1 VTLKSLIALFS
12 HPLTQRT
19 RMIVRRTVATVAVA
33 LAVIVVTSVTVD
45 LGPALKNLAET
56 QGSKFIERP
65 MHIGRLAVRLWNGQ
79 FELDDFVIEG
89 LTPQSPPFL
98 TVKRLRVGL
107 EWAPLVSR
115 RVVISSIDMDGWRMF
130 VEQLDN
136 GPNSFPDFGRNRR
149 RGPSAWTTTLRYVR
163 ARNGETTYT
172 DYGTP
177 WSVVTR
183 NLDISVARTNEQY
196 RGLAHFTKGT
206 VKIQDFEPFDLD
218 MNSAFTVDGGRL
230 LFSHIDLDTGGTKT
244 RLVGDTNL
252 AYFPEQMYRMES
264 EIDFPWMR
272 KIFFASNT
280 FSLSGKGTFTGTFH
294 LFRETMPGGRT
305 RTGRELKGTFHSNTA
320 GLNSLRF
327 GDLKGALKWVPEFLE
342 VTDTTS
348 TFYGGGLD
356 LKYKMA
362 PLSQAGVTP
371 VYTLDAAYR
380 DVDLKSFSDY
390 LEMQGMRLAGT
401 ASGRNHLEWP
411 RGGWSQKRGEGELQV
426 TPPDGVDLQTRQIP
440 VERIAARAAAGEPFG
455 PFSNHRPL
463 EPVAVGGAMTY
474 AIEPDWIRLGSGSR
488 LATPSTLVE
497 FEGSTAYGNDSRIPF
512 HVTTAD
518 WQDSDRLMAGILT
531 AFGAETSAIEI
542 GGYGTFEGVMLNAF
556 KAPRIE
562 GTLAGEHMRAWGV
575 DWGTVKGTAVVEN
588 SYVDTT
594 DVVIG
599 TGEREIHA
607 DGRFSA
613 GFPRKDGGEEIN
625 ARIRVTNWPV
635 EDLRRAF
642 GILDYRV
649 DGLLSGEF
657 HPYGPYQQPLGF
669 GTMTISKG
677 VAYGEPFDTASA
689 SVRFE
694 GDGVRLDSI
703 QIAKGD
709 GRGTGAAYVGWNGTY
724 SFNLDG
730 RAIPIETVSLS
741 KKTSVPLSGLIDFT
755 AGGSGTFDAPKYNV
769 RGTVRD
775 LFAGDEG
782 IGQLLG
788 EIGVSGDLM
797 TVKLEVASSRLA
809 ISGSGRVALT
819 PEMDTELTFRVTDT
833 SLDPYIR
840 AFEPQLSPY
849 TTAIASGTVRVVG
862 ELADIDHL
870 LVDATVDSLD
880 ARFFDYQ
887 VRNAAPIHI
896 ALDRHIVRFAD
907 FRLAGEDTQL
917 ELSGTANLHDERIAV
932 RLRGDANLGILQGF
946 LSNVRSSGRASLQAT
961 LDGNLNAPLV
971 TGAMTVQNGRIRH
984 FDLPNALENIIGPIR
999 FDSRTIRLD
1008 EVTARLGGG
1017 SVAFGGTIGI
1027 DGYQLGRIDVTM
1039 NGEQMRLRYPEGVRS
1054 VADAQLVVRGT
1065 PAAATLSGTVDV
1077 REAVYTRPFNLGN
1090 NFVELGG
1097 AGGLGGGAGAA
1108 AGAAPSPYALPLR
1121 YDVQINAPST
1131 LQIRNNVVQMV
1142 ARANMQLR
1150 GTFDRPQLFGRAE
1163 IDRGEFL
1170 FEGKRY
1176 RITRGSIDQANP
1188 AKFDPF
1194 IDLEMEAQ
1202 VRVPGETY
1210 RVTITLNGTVD
1221 RALPGFTSDPPL
1233 PEAEILALLFSDATP
1248 GQDVEFRRYSTDI
1261 TPQQQLV
1268 RERATRALTGAVTDE
1283 VGRVAQ
1289 QALGVDTFQLTPS
1302 LVDPNAQSSRLDP
1315 GARLTIGKR
1324 LSTKLYLT
1332 YSRSLSSST
1341 RDQIVLLEYDQTDQ
1355 FSWILSRNEDGTYA
1369 LDVRIRRAF

>member
-1 VTLKSLIALFS
+1 VTLKSLLAVFS

-19 RMIVRRTVATVAVA
+19 RLIVRRTVATLAVA
-33 LAVIVVTSVTVD
+33 LAVVVVTGVTVD
-45 LGPALKNLAET
+45 LGPALKRQAET
-56 QGSKFIERP
+56 QGSRFIERP
-65 MHIGRLAVRLWNGQ
+65 MHIGRLSVRLWNGQ

-89 LTPQSPPFL
+89 ISPQSPPFL
-98 TVKRLRVGL
+98 IVKKLRVGL
-107 EWAPLVSR
+107 QWGPLFAR
-115 RVVISSIDMDGWRMF
+115 RVVLSSIDMDGWTMF
-130 VEQLDN
+130 MEQFPD
-136 GPNSFPDFGRNRR
+136 GKSSFPGFGRGRP

-163 ARNGETTYT
+163 ARNGETTYK

-177 WSVVTR
+177 WSVITR
-183 NLDISVARTNEQY
+183 NLDITVARTNDQY
-196 RGLAHFTKGT
+196 RGLAKFNGGT
-206 VKIQDFEPFDLD
+206 VKIQDYEPFDLD
-218 MNSAFTVDGGRL
+218 MNSAFSVNDARL
-230 LFSHIDLDTGGTKT
+230 VFSHIDLDTGGTKT

-252 AYFPEQMYRMES
+252 RYFPEQMYRMES

-272 KIFFASNT
+272 KIFFAKNT

-294 LFRETMPGGRT
+294 LFRETMPGGRI
-305 RTGRELKGTFHSNTA
+305 RTGRELKGTFKSRTA
-320 GLNSLRF
+320 GLNTLRF
-327 GDLKGALKWVPEFLE
+327 GDLQGALKWVPESLD

-348 TFYGGGLD
+348 AFYGGELD
-356 LKYKMA
+356 LEYTMA
-362 PLSQAGVTP
+362 PLGRAGVTP
-371 VYTLDAAYR
+371 IYTFDAEYQ
-380 DVDLKSFSDY
+380 DVDLKTFSDY
-390 LEMQGMRLAGT
+390 LEMQGMRLAGK
-401 ASGRNHLEWP
+401 ASGRNHLVWP
-411 RGGWSQKRGEGELQV
+411 RGRWGEKTGDGEMQV
-426 TPPDGVDLQTRQIP
+426 TPPEGAELQTRQIA
-440 VERIAARAAAGEPFG
+440 VDRIAAHAAAEQPFG

-463 EPVAVGGAMTY
+463 EAVAVGGSMTY
-474 AIEPDWIRLGSGSR
+474 TIEPEWIRLGPSA
-488 LATPSTLVE
+488 LATPNTLVE
-497 FEGSTAYGNDSRIPF
+497 FEGSTAYGTESRIPF
-512 HVTTAD
+512 HVTTSD
-518 WQDSDRLMAGILT
+518 WQESDRLMAGILT
-531 AFGAETSAIEI
+531 AFGAQTNAIEI

-556 KAPRIE
+556 SRPRIE
-562 GTLAGEHMRAWGV
+562 GVLSGDHMRAWGV
-575 DWGTVKGTAVVEN
+575 DWGAVKGKAVVEN
-588 SYVDTT
+588 SYVDAT

-599 TGEREIHA
+599 SGDREIRA

-613 GFPRKDGGEEIN
+613 GFPRRDGGEEIN
-625 ARIRVTNWPV
+625 ARIRITNWPV

-642 GILDYRV
+642 GILDYNV
-649 DGLLSGEF
+649 DGVLSGEF
-657 HPYGPYQQPLGF
+657 HPYGPYQRPLGF
-669 GTMTISKG
+669 GTMTITKG
-677 VAYGEPFDTASA
+677 VAYGEPFDSAGA
-689 SVRFE
+689 SVRLE

-730 RAIPIETVSLS
+730 RAIPVETVSLS

-755 AGGSGTFDAPKYNV
+755 AGGSGTFDAPRYSV
-769 RGTVRD
+769 RATVRD

-782 IGQLLG
+782 IGQMLG
-788 EIGVSGDLM
+788 EIGVTGDLM

-819 PEMDTELTFRVTDT
+819 PEMDTELQFRVTDT

-840 AFEPQLSPY
+840 AFEPRLSPY
-849 TTAIASGTVRVVG
+849 TTAVASGSIRVVG
-862 ELADIDHL
+862 ELANVDHL

-907 FRLAGEDTQL
+907 FRLAGEDTEL
-917 ELSGTANLHDERIAV
+917 EISGTANLHDERIAV
-932 RLRGDANLGILQGF
+932 RLRGDTNLGLLQGF

-961 LDGNLNAPLV
+961 LDGDLNAPLV

-984 FDLPNALENIIGPIR
+984 FDLPNALENILGPIR

-1017 SVAFGGTIGI
+1017 PVAFGGTIGI
-1027 DGYQLGRIDVTM
+1027 DGYQLGRIDVTLT
-1039 NGEQMRLRYPEGVRS
+1039 GEQMRLRFPEGVRS
-1054 VADAQLVVRGT
+1054 TVDAQLAVRGT
-1065 PAAATLSGTVDV
+1065 PAAATLSGAVDV

-1090 NFVELGG
+1090 NFVDLGG
-1097 AGGLGGGAGAA
+1097 QVAA
-1108 AGAAPSPYALPLR
+1108 ASSSNAATETTLPLR

-1131 LQIRNNVVQMV
+1131 LQVRNNTVQLV

-1150 GTFDRPQLFGRAE
+1150 GTYDRPQLFGRAE
-1163 IDRGEFL
+1163 VDRGEFL

-1176 RITRGSIDQANP
+1176 RVTRGSIDQANP
-1188 AKFDPF
+1188 TKIDPF
-1194 IDLEMEAQ
+1194 LDLEMETQ

-1210 RVTITLNGTVD
+1210 RVTITVNGTFD
-1221 RALPGFTSDPPL
+1221 RALPGFSSDPPL
-1233 PEAEILALLFSDATP
+1233 PEGEILALLFSDVAP

-1268 RERATRALTGAVTDE
+1268 RERATRALTDPVTAE

-1289 QALGVDTFQLTPS
+1289 QAFGVDTFQLTPS
-1302 LVDPNAQSSRLDP
+1302 LVDPNTQSSRLDP

-1324 LSTKLYLT
+1324 LSERLYLT

-1341 RDQIVLLEYDQTDQ
+1341 RDQIILLEYDQTDQ

-1369 LDVRIRRAF
+1369 LDVRMRRAF

>member
-1 VTLKSLIALFS
+1 VTLQSLLAVFR

-19 RMIVRRTVATVAVA
+19 RVIVRRVVATLAVA
-33 LAVIVVTSVTVD
+33 LAVAVVTSVTVD
-45 LGPALKNLAET
+45 LGPALKAQAET
-56 QGSKFIERP
+56 QGSKFIERT
-65 MHIGRLAVRLWNGQ
+65 MRIGRLSIRLWNGQ

-98 TVKRLRVGL
+98 TVKKLRVGL
-107 EWAPLVSR
+107 QWAPLFQR
-115 RVVISSIDMDGWRMF
+115 RVVLSSIDMDGWTMV
-130 VEQLDN
+130 VEQFAD
-136 GPNSFPDFGRNRR
+136 GPSSFPGFGRGRQ

-163 ARNGETTYT
+163 ARNGEATYK

-183 NLDISVARTNEQY
+183 HLDVSVARSNDEY
-196 RGLAHFTKGT
+196 RGLARFSGGT
-206 VKIQDFEPFDLD
+206 VKIQDYEPFDLD
-218 MNSAFTVDGGRL
+218 MNSAFTVNDARL
-230 LFSHIDLDTGGTKT
+230 VFSHIDLDTGGTRT

-252 AYFPEQMYRMES
+252 RYFPEQMYRMES
-264 EIDFPWMR
+264 QIDFPWMR
-272 KIFFASNT
+272 KIFFANNG
-280 FSLSGKGTFTGTFH
+280 FELSGKGTFTGTFH
-294 LFRETMPGGRT
+294 LFRETMPGGRV
-305 RTGRELKGTFHSNTA
+305 RTGRELKGTFHSSTA
-320 GLNSLRF
+320 GLNTLQFGELR
-327 GDLKGALKWVPEFLE
+327 GALKWVPESLE

-356 LKYKMA
+356 LGYTMA
-362 PLSQAGVTP
+362 PLGQAGVTP
-371 VYTLDAAYR
+371 IYTLDAKYHG
-380 DVDLKSFSDY
+380 VDLTAFSDY
-390 LEMQGMRLAGT
+390 LEMQGLRLAGT
-401 ASGRNHLEWP
+401 ATGRNHLVWP
-411 RGGWSQKRGEGELQV
+411 RSAFGKRTGDGELQV
-426 TPPDGVDLQTRQIP
+426 TPPDGAGLQTRQIP
-440 VERIAARAAAGEPFG
+440 VERIAALAAAGEPYG

-463 EPVAVGGAMTY
+463 EPVPVGGTITY
-474 AIEPDWIRLGSGSR
+474 TIEPEWLRIGSSR
-488 LATPSTLVE
+488 LATPTTLVE
-497 FEGSTAYGNDSRIPF
+497 FEGATAYGNDSRIPF
-512 HVTTAD
+512 HVTTSD
-518 WQDSDRLMAGILT
+518 WQESDRLMAGILT
-531 AFGAETSAIEI
+531 AFGAQTSAIEI
-542 GGYGTFEGVMLNAF
+542 GGYGTFEGTMLNAF
-556 KAPRIE
+556 KSPRIE
-562 GTLAGEHMRAWGV
+562 GELAGEHMRAWGV
-575 DWGTVKGTAVVEN
+575 DWGAVKGKAVVEN
-588 SYVDTT
+588 SYVDAT

-599 TGEREIHA
+599 SGDREIRA

-625 ARIRVTNWPV
+625 ARVRVTNWPV

-642 GILDYRV
+642 GILDYNV
-649 DGLLSGEF
+649 DGVLTGEF
-657 HPYGPYQQPLGF
+657 HPYGPYQRPLGF
-669 GTMTISKG
+669 GTMTIAKG
-677 VAYGEPFDTASA
+677 VAYGEPFDSASA

-730 RAIPIETVSLS
+730 RAIPVETVSLS

-755 AGGSGTFDAPKYNV
+755 AGGSGTFESPRYDV
-769 RGTVRD
+769 RATVRD

-782 IGQLLG
+782 IGQLQGELG
-788 EIGVSGDLM
+788 VTGDLM
-797 TVKLEVASSRLA
+797 TVKVEVASSRLA

-819 PEMDTELTFRVTDT
+819 PEMDTELSFRVTDT

-840 AFEPQLSPY
+840 AFEPRLSPY
-849 TTAIASGTVRVVG
+849 TTAIASGSIRVVG

-907 FRLAGEDTQL
+907 FRLAGEDTEL
-917 ELSGTANLHDERIAV
+917 ELTGTANLHDQRIAV

-946 LSNVRSSGRASLQAT
+946 LPDVRSSGRASLQAT
-961 LDGNLNAPLV
+961 LDGSLDAPLV
-971 TGAMTVQNGRIRH
+971 NGAMTVQNGRIRH
-984 FDLPNALENIIGPIR
+984 FDLPNALENVLGPIR

-1008 EVTARLGGG
+1008 EITARLGGG
-1017 SVAFGGTIGI
+1017 PVAFGGTIGI

-1039 NGEQMRLRYPEGVRS
+1039 TGEQMRLRFPEGVRS
-1054 VADAQLVVRGT
+1054 IVDAQLAVRGT

-1090 NFVELGG
+1090 NFLELGAG
-1097 AGGLGGGAGAA
+1097 AVPGGGAS
-1108 AGAAPSPYALPLR
+1108 APSTLPLR

-1131 LQIRNNVVQMV
+1131 LQVRNNVVQMV

-1163 IDRGEFL
+1163 VDRGEFL

-1176 RITRGSIDQANP
+1176 RITRGSMDQANP
-1188 AKFDPF
+1188 TKFDPF
-1194 IDLEMEAQ
+1194 VDLEMEAQ

-1221 RALPGFTSDPPL
+1221 RALPGFSSDPPL
-1233 PEAEILALLFSDATP
+1233 PEAEILALLFSDVAP
-1248 GQDVEFRRYSTDI
+1248 GQDVEFRRYSSDI

-1268 RERATRALTGAVTDE
+1268 RERATRFLTGSVTNE

-1289 QALGVDTFQLTPS
+1289 QAFGVDTFQLTPS
-1302 LVDPNAQSSRLDP
+1302 LVDPNTQSSRFDP

-1324 LSTKLYLT
+1324 LSERLYLT

-1341 RDQIVLLEYDQTDQ
+1341 RDQIILLEYDQTDQ

-1369 LDVRIRRAF
+1369 LDVRMRRAF

>member
-1 VTLKSLIALFS
+1 MNLKSFLAVFS

-19 RMIVRRTVATVAVA
+19 RVIVRRSVATLAVA
-33 LAVIVVTSVTVD
+33 FAVTVVTGVTVD

-56 QGSKFIERP
+56 RGSTFIERP
-65 MHIGRLAVRLWNGQ
+65 MHIGRLSVRLWNGQ

-89 LTPQSPPFL
+89 LSPKSAPFL
-98 TVKRLRVGL
+98 TVKKLRVGL
-107 EWAPLVSR
+107 QWWPLFQR
-115 RVVISSIDMDGWRMF
+115 RVVLSSIDMDGWNMF
-130 VEQLDN
+130 VEQFPD
-136 GPNSFPDFGRNRR
+136 GPSSFPGFGRGRS

-163 ARNGETTYT
+163 ARNGETTYK

-183 NLDISVARTNEQY
+183 HLDISVARTDDQY
-196 RGLAHFTKGT
+196 RGLAKFNGGT
-206 VKIQDFEPFDLD
+206 VKIQDYEPFDLD
-218 MNSAFTVDGGRL
+218 MNSAFTVNAGRL
-230 LFSHIDLDTGGTKT
+230 VFSHIDLDTGGTKT

-252 AYFPEQMYRMES
+252 AYFPEQMYYMES
-264 EIDFPWMR
+264 DIDFPWM
-272 KIFFASNT
+272 KKVFFAKNT

-294 LFRETMPGGRT
+294 LFRETMPSGRV
-305 RTGRELKGTFHSNTA
+305 RTGRELKGTFKSHTA
-320 GLNSLRF
+320 GLNTLQF
-327 GDLKGALKWVPEFLE
+327 GDLRGALKWVPESLE

-356 LKYKMA
+356 LKYTMA
-362 PLSQAGVTP
+362 PLGQAGVTP
-371 VYTLDAAYR
+371 IYTFDAAYS
-380 DVDLKSFSDY
+380 DVDLTTISDY
-390 LEMQGMRLAGT
+390 IEMQGMRLAGK

-411 RGGWSQKRGEGELQV
+411 RGQWAAKTGEGELQV
-426 TPPDGVDLQTRQIP
+426 TPPAGAELQTRQIP
-440 VERIAARAAAGEPFG
+440 VEQIAGRAAAGEVFG

-463 EPVAVGGAMTY
+463 EPVPVGGSMTY
-474 AIEPDWIRLGSGSR
+474 TIEPEWIRIASSR
-488 LATPSTLVE
+488 LATPTTYVE
-497 FEGSTAYGNDSRIPF
+497 FEGSTAYGNESRIPF
-512 HVTTAD
+512 HVTTSD
-518 WQDSDRLMAGILT
+518 WQESDRLMAGILT
-531 AFGAETSAIEI
+531 AFGAQTNAIEI

-556 KAPRIE
+556 KNPRIE
-562 GTLAGEHMRAWGV
+562 GVLSGERMRAWGV
-575 DWGTVKGTAVVEN
+575 DWGAVKGKAIVEN
-588 SYVDTT
+588 AYVDVT

-599 TGEREIHA
+599 DSGKEIRA

-613 GFPRKDGGEEIN
+613 GFPRRDGGEEIN
-625 ARIRVTNWPV
+625 ARVRLTNWPV

-649 DGLLSGEF
+649 DGVLSGEF
-657 HPYGPYQQPLGF
+657 HPYGAYQRPLGF
-669 GTMTISKG
+669 GNMTITQG
-677 VAYGEPFDTASA
+677 VAYGEPFDSASA

-703 QIAKGD
+703 QLAKGE
-709 GRGTGAAYVGWNGTY
+709 GRGNGAAYVGWNGTY

-730 RAIPIETVSLS
+730 RAIPVETVSLS

-755 AGGSGTFDAPKYNV
+755 AGGSGTFDAPRYNV

-788 EIGVSGDLM
+788 EIGVTGDLM

-819 PEMDTELTFRVTDT
+819 PEMDTELSFRVTDT

-840 AFEPQLSPY
+840 AFEPRLSPY
-849 TTAIASGTVRVVG
+849 TTAVASGSVRVVG

-870 LVDATVDSLD
+870 LVDATVDRLD

-907 FRLAGEDTQL
+907 FRLAGEDTEL
-917 ELSGTANLHDERIAV
+917 EISGTANLHDERIAM
-932 RLRGDANLGILQGF
+932 RLRGDTNLGLLQGF
-946 LSNVRSSGRASLQAT
+946 LANVRSSGRASLQAT
-961 LDGNLNAPLV
+961 LDGNLSAPLV
-971 TGAMTVQNGRIRH
+971 NGALTVQNGRIRH
-984 FDLPNALENIIGPIR
+984 FDLPNALENILGPIR

-1017 SVAFGGTIGI
+1017 PVAFGGTIGI

-1039 NGEQMRLRYPEGVRS
+1039 TGEQMRLRFPEGVRS
-1054 VADAQLVVRGT
+1054 VADAQLAVRGT
-1065 PAAATLSGTVDV
+1065 PAAATLSGTVEV

-1097 AGGLGGGAGAA
+1097 PAA
-1108 AGAAPSPYALPLR
+1108 AAASSGPTQTTLPLR

-1131 LQIRNNVVQMV
+1131 LQVRNNTVQLV
-1142 ARANMQLR
+1142 ARGNMQLR
-1150 GTFDRPQLFGRAE
+1150 GTFDRPQLFGRLE
-1163 IDRGEFL
+1163 VDRGEFL

-1176 RITRGSIDQANP
+1176 RLTRGSIDQANP
-1188 AKFDPF
+1188 SKFDPF
-1194 IDLEMEAQ
+1194 MDLEMETQ

-1210 RVTITLNGTVD
+1210 RVTITVNGTFD
-1221 RALPGFTSDPPL
+1221 RALPGFSSDPPL
-1233 PEAEILALLFSDATP
+1233 PESEILALLFSDVAP
-1248 GQDVEFRRYSTDI
+1248 GQDVEFARYSTDT
-1261 TPQQQLV
+1261 TPQQALV
-1268 RERATRALTGAVTDE
+1268 RERATRALTGAVTSE

-1289 QALGVDTFQLTPS
+1289 QAFGVDTFQLTPS
-1302 LVDPNAQSSRLDP
+1302 LVDPNTQSSRLDP

-1324 LSTKLYLT
+1324 LSERLYLT

-1341 RDQIVLLEYDQTDQ
+1341 RDQIILLEYDQTDQ

-1369 LDVRIRRAF
+1369 LDVRMRRAF

>member
-1 VTLKSLIALFS
+1 VTLQSLLAVFK

-19 RMIVRRTVATVAVA
+19 RVIVRRLVATLAVA
-33 LAVIVVTSVTVD
+33 LAVAVVTSVTVD
-45 LGPALKNLAET
+45 LGPALKAQAET
-56 QGSKFIERP
+56 QGARFIERP
-65 MHIGRLAVRLWNGQ
+65 MRIGRLSVRLWNGQ
-79 FELDDFVIEG
+79 FELDDLVIDG
-89 LTPQSPPFL
+89 LSPQSPPFL
-98 TVKRLRVGL
+98 SVKKLRVGL
-107 EWAPLVSR
+107 QWGPLFAR
-115 RVVISSIDMDGWRMF
+115 RVVISSIEMDGWAMF
-130 VEQLDN
+130 VEQFADGRN
-136 GPNSFPDFGRNRR
+136 TFPNFGRGRQ

-177 WSVVTR
+177 WRVVTR
-183 NLDISVARTNEQY
+183 HLDISVARSNDEY
-196 RGLAHFTKGT
+196 RGLARFHGGT
-206 VKIQDFEPFDLD
+206 VKIQDYEPFDLD
-218 MNSAFTVDGGRL
+218 MNSAFTVNDARL
-230 LFSHIDLDTGGTKT
+230 VFSHIDLDTGGTKT

-252 AYFPEQMYRMES
+252 RYFPEQMYRMES
-264 EIDFPWMR
+264 QIDFPWMR
-272 KIFFASNT
+272 KIFFAKNT
-280 FSLSGKGTFTGTFH
+280 FDLSGKGTFTGTFH
-294 LFRETMPGGRT
+294 LFRETMPDGRI
-305 RTGRELKGTFHSNTA
+305 RTGRELKGTFHSGTA
-320 GLNSLRF
+320 GLNTLRF
-327 GDLKGALKWVPEFLE
+327 GELRGALKWVPESLV

-356 LKYKMA
+356 LGYTMA
-362 PLSQAGVTP
+362 PLGQAGVTP
-371 VYTLDAAYR
+371 IFTLDAAYHG
-380 DVDLKSFSDY
+380 VDLTAFSDY
-390 LEMQGMRLAGT
+390 LEMQGLRLAGKAT
-401 ASGRNHLEWP
+401 GRNHLVWP
-411 RGGWSQKRGEGELQV
+411 RSAFAERTGEGELQV
-426 TPPDGVDLQTRQIP
+426 TPPDGTELQTRQIP
-440 VERIAARAAAGEPFG
+440 VERITAIAAAGEPFG

-463 EPVAVGGAMTY
+463 EPVPVGGTISY
-474 AIEPDWIRLGSGSR
+474 TIEPNWIRIGSSR
-488 LATPSTLVE
+488 LATPTTLVE
-497 FEGSTAYGNDSRIPF
+497 FEGATAYGNDSRIPF
-512 HVTTAD
+512 HVTTSD
-518 WQDSDRLMAGILT
+518 WQESDRLMAGILT
-531 AFGAETSAIEI
+531 VFGAQTSAIEI
-542 GGYGTFEGVMLNAF
+542 GGYGSFEGTMLNGF
-556 KAPRIE
+556 KSPRIE
-562 GTLAGEHMRAWGV
+562 GVLTGEHMRAWGV
-575 DWGTVKGTAVVEN
+575 DWGAVKGKAVIEN
-588 SYVDTT
+588 SYVDAT

-599 TGEREIHA
+599 SADREIRA

-642 GILDYRV
+642 GILDYNV
-649 DGLLSGEF
+649 DGALTGEF
-657 HPYGPYQQPLGF
+657 HPYGPYQRPLGF
-669 GTMTISKG
+669 GTMTIAKG
-677 VAYGEPFDTASA
+677 VAYGEPFDSATA

-709 GRGTGAAYVGWNGTY
+709 GRGTGAAYVGWNATY

-730 RAIPIETVSLS
+730 RAIPVETVSLS

-769 RGTVRD
+769 RATVRD

-782 IGQLLG
+782 IGQLQG
-788 EIGVSGDLM
+788 EIGVTGDLM
-797 TVKLEVASSRLA
+797 TVKVEVASSRLA

-819 PEMDTELTFRVTDT
+819 PEMDTELSFRVTDT

-840 AFEPQLSPY
+840 AFEPALSPY
-849 TTAIASGTVRVVG
+849 TTAIASGSVRVVG

-907 FRLAGEDTQL
+907 FRLAGEDTEL
-917 ELSGTANLHDERIAV
+917 ELTGTANLHDERIAV

-946 LSNVRSSGRASLQAT
+946 LPNVRSSGRASLEAT
-961 LDGNLNAPLV
+961 LDGNLQAPLV

-984 FDLPNALENIIGPIR
+984 FDLPNALENVLGPIR

-1017 SVAFGGTIGI
+1017 PVAFGGTIGI

-1039 NGEQMRLRYPEGVRS
+1039 TGEQMRLRFPEGVRS
-1054 VADAQLVVRGT
+1054 IVDAQLAVRGT

-1077 REAVYTRPFNLGN
+1077 REAIYTRPFNLGN
-1090 NFVELGG
+1090 NFVEFGG
-1097 AGGLGGGAGAA
+1097 SSLVPASSG
-1108 AGAAPSPYALPLR
+1108 SSQTSLPLR

-1131 LQIRNNVVQMV
+1131 LQLRNNAVQLV
-1142 ARANMQLR
+1142 ARANLQLR
-1150 GTFDRPQLFGRAE
+1150 GTYARPQLFGRAE
-1163 IDRGEFL
+1163 VDRGEFL

-1176 RITRGSIDQANP
+1176 RITRGSMDQANP
-1188 AKFDPF
+1188 TKLDPF
-1194 IDLEMEAQ
+1194 VDLEMETQ

-1210 RVTITLNGTVD
+1210 RVTITVNGTFD
-1221 RALPGFTSDPPL
+1221 RALPGFSSDPPL
-1233 PEAEILALLFSDATP
+1233 PESEILALLFSDVTP
-1248 GQDVEFRRYSTDI
+1248 GQDVEFRRYSTDM
-1261 TPQQQLV
+1261 TPQQALV
-1268 RERATRALTGAVTDE
+1268 RERATRALTGAVTNE

-1289 QALGVDTFQLTPS
+1289 QAFGVDTFQLTPS
-1302 LVDPNAQSSRLDP
+1302 LVDPNTQSSRFDP

-1324 LSTKLYLT
+1324 LSERLYLT

-1341 RDQIVLLEYDQTDQ
+1341 RDQIILLEYDQTDQ

-1369 LDVRIRRAF
+1369 LDVRMRRAF